1 MFNLTLKMNKNLSGS
16 MGSRK
21 REWYRQRARLC
32 AMPSDLEE
40 GDRAR
45 EHHALWIEEGLERP
59 HGEDPEEYKVTLI
72 REGHG

>member
-1 MFNLTLKMNKNLSGS
+1 
-16 MGSRK
+16 
-21 REWYRQRARLC
+21 
-32 AMPSDLEE
+32 MPSDLEE